1 VALLIFSMATLAHLW
16 VRDETGVSLV
26 PPVLGLSTT
35 TVMLGVIATI
45 TLVADPAAVTTAGY
59 AIILYGTR
67 ARSSGGRVDNAVDR
81 FFDRLVDESPHPR
94 LRTADGTIRFDLR
107 RGSETE
113 HWFVALDGGVVTV
126 THDDAEADCI
136 VAMDREVFEGV
147 VTGRMNF
154 FAAML
159 RSEITAS
166 GAPGLLVRFQRLLP
180 GPPSGDQAEAI
191 TTGKGGT

>member
-1 VALLIFSMATLAHLW
+1 M
-16 VRDETGVSLV
+16 D
-26 PPVLGLSTT
+26 
-35 TVMLGVIATI
+35 
-45 TLVADPAAVTTAGY
+45 D
-59 AIILYGTR
+59 
-67 ARSSGGRVDNAVDR
+67 AVDR
-81 FFDRLVDESPHPR
+81 FFDGLVGESPHPR

-126 THDDAEADCI
+126 THDDAEADCV
-136 VAMDREVFEGV
+136 VATDREVFEGV

-154 FAAML
+154 FASML

-180 GPPSGDQAEAI
+180 GPPAGARAKA
-191 TTGKGGT
+191 TAKGTAGT